1 LASRPGCRRTRAT
14 LAKADIFTSAFSKG
28 WVVTML
34 LLYSIDLERRPEILA
49 LEPGT
54 RVASNTFE
62 MDDWEP
68 DQSVT
73 PDNTEPSP

>member
-1 LASRPGCRRTRAT
+1 
-14 LAKADIFTSAFSKG
+14 
-28 WVVTML
+28 ML

-68 DQSVT
+68 DQSLT